1 LNKSRIKKIVER
13 ILRKPPEFMLSDIL
27 KVAEYFGWEYVECKG
42 SHFKL
47 TKSMRR
53 PIVGVVHKGK
63 VKRAFLID
71 FINALDLEEWYEENK
86 N

>member
-1 LNKSRIKKIVER
+1 MNKSRIKKIVER

-53 PIVGVVHKGK
+53 PIAVSYTHLTLPT
-63 VKRAFLID
+63 KRIV
-71 FINALDLEEWYEENK
+71 
-86 N
+86 